1 VSFDSLG
8 AQDYSESR
16 RGEKQGMVYSYRGH
30 KTVDNYWDRYHLV
43 PFLDVYDRFALSSV
57 SAVDDIQANCGFSG
71 KRVLDIGGGT
81 GKSAFRIAKY
91 ANSVVS
97 IEPLTTFLSFAIRKQ
112 KQMGITNVQFIKGI
126 GEDLSQFEDGEFDC
140 AVSVHS
146 FPIIQENTERGRKS
160 CDALVEG
167 CLRVVKPGGYIA
179 LVSKTPGWLKDHE
192 VGGINSFPDPNT
204 KGPNEELLEPLGFTC
219 RDVRVIIDYGTVE
232 EALATWGFIYGKEA
246 IDYIIDHQVSK
257 LSWSMRIFHR
267 KV

>member
-1 VSFDSLG
+1 
-8 AQDYSESR
+8 
-16 RGEKQGMVYSYRGH
+16 MVYSYRGH

-57 SAVDDIQANCGFSG
+57 SAVDDIQVNYGFSG

-232 EALATWGFIYGKEA
+232 EALATWGFIYGKDA
-246 IDYIIDHQVSK
+246 INYIIDRQVSK